1 MAGTKRQQSTIPLCY
16 LTNNPS
22 YTHALPL
29 VASLLR
35 LKELLSRPQNKI
47 CADCNAHK
55 PTWGSTNLGVFL
67 CTQCAG
73 VHRSLG
79 VHISMMLSTKL
90 DDWNHEQLDV
100 MDMVGNTRG
109 NEKYEY
115 HVPDEFL
122 KPHHQEDR

>member
-1 MAGTKRQQSTIPLCY
+1 
-16 LTNNPS
+16 
-22 YTHALPL
+22 
-29 VASLLR
+29 
-35 LKELLSRPQNKI
+35 
-47 CADCNAHK
+47 
-55 PTWGSTNLGVFL
+55 
-67 CTQCAG
+67 
-73 VHRSLG
+73 
-79 VHISMMLSTKL
+79 MMLSTKL